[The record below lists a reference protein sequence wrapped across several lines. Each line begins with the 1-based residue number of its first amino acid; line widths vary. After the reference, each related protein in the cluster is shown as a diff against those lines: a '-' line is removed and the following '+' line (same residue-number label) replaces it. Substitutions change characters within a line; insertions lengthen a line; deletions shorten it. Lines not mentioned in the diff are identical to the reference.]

1 MIIRLIFYPI
11 SLLIVANCLL
21 YANSNNVIIPLKITE
36 KINLDGNL
44 DEKAWERA
52 NKIDSFVQREPK
64 NGEAA
69 TERTEVAFCY
79 DNEKLYIG
87 VWCYDQ
93 NPTKIIR
100 KGMKRDFENWRDDTF
115 SLVLDPNN
123 DKTSGY
129 VFIINSN
136 GARRDGTLSKFGNVN
151 YSWNGIWDVEALVN
165 DKGWFAEIEIPF
177 STLSFSKKE
186 IQEWGINFKRDIRHK
201 VEEVLWQGWSLNSNV
216 TNLQNAGKI
225 VFNEEIKGNNRL
237 DVKPYGLIGSEL
249 NRYNNDKTISKIGG
263 DVNVTIAQNVKL
275 NLTFNTDFAQVESDE
290 LKVNLTRFS
299 MYFPEKRDFFLESN
313 NIFDFN
319 LAEEGG
325 ALFYS
330 RRIGIIDEQLVPII
344 AGAKLTGRIDNTTFG
359 LISIQNDR
367 FKENLSTNNSVLRLE
382 QSIGNKF
389 KFGGI
394 LTSLINSSRSNL
406 VYGTDLNYTTND
418 FLGDKNLVLAGRF
431 AQTSTSDKSN
441 HKTNAIA
448 FGLMY
453 PNNFIETGLMF
464 TQIQNNFNA
473 ELGFV
478 NRTNIKNISYN
489 LELRPRF
496 NSNYV
501 KYLYFQPLLLN
512 SFWTD
517 ETNQLESMNIRIV
530 PIGIAFKSGD
540 FISIHFNRKY
550 DRLDE
555 GFSIKD
561 GFSFQPGEYWFNSY
575 SLEIDTYSGRSLT
588 SWFWAQYGN
597 YYDADYLNLYCF
609 LAYNFN
615 EHLNVNVSYS
625 TNRLT
630 KNSME
635 FIDNK
640 VTTRID
646 FSLNPK
652 LSSSLYAQYSYYFG
666 EILINFRVNWIPVV
680 GSDVYLVINQTLLP
694 SNSKLTLQ
702 NTAIMSK
709 FVWRIPVI

>member
-1 MIIRLIFYPI
+1 MILRLIFYPI
-11 SLLIVANCLL
+11 ALLIFANCLL
-21 YANSNNVIIPLKITE
+21 FANSNNVIIPLKITE

-93 NPTKIIR
+93 NPSKIIR

-225 VFNEEIKGNNRL
+225 VFNEEIRGNNRL
-237 DVKPYGLIGSEL
+237 DVKPYGLIGGEL

-263 DVNVTIAQNVKL
+263 DLNVAIAQNVKL

-382 QSIGNKF
+382 QSIGDKF

-394 LTSLINSSRSNL
+394 VTSLINSSRSNL

-530 PIGIAFKSGD
+530 PFGIAFKSGD

-575 SLEIDTYSGRSLT
+575 SLEVDTYGGRSLT

-694 SNSKLTLQ
+694 GNSKLTLQ